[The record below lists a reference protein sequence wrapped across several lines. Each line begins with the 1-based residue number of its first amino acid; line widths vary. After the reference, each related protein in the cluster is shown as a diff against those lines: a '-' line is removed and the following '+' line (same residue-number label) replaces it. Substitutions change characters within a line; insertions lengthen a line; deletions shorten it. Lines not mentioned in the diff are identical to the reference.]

1 MPNVEPLREGDPAAV
16 GPYRLAGRLGAG
28 GHGVVYLARGRDG
41 GPVAVKV
48 LAEGVT
54 AGEPF
59 VREVTAAHALEPS
72 CVARVLD
79 ASARGRPY
87 IVTEYVDGPSL
98 QETGALRGADELRRL
113 AVATATALA
122 AAHRAGVAHRDF
134 KPANVLLGSDGPRV
148 TDFGVSAA
156 FGTGVSATGNITGT
170 PAYMAPEQLSGRE
183 AGAPA
188 DVFAWAS
195 VIVFAATGTPPFGD
209 DSLPAVINRI
219 LHDEPRTGDLP
230 QPLLGVV
237 LACLAKD
244 PDRRP
249 AMGDVLRHLLGG
261 PPDTSPSPPRPAPS
275 GTPDTSPSPS
285 RPAPSGPQDAFPPPS
300 RPAPSG
306 TPDAASGT
314 TGLRLVAGT
323 PPHPHGGTP
332 HPEPLPQRGP
342 APEARPTPLAAPAP
356 YEGPTPQAP
365 TPYAGPT
372 PQAPVPDASPAHHA
386 PAPDVTSAHHTPA
399 PDVSSA
405 PRTPQPKVRVRR
417 RVKTAVVA
425 GVSGVT
431 VLVLAGAIVWLTPS
445 TPTPKATHVTDVTG
459 APTPVSTPTPKRRPQ
474 HTRTP
479 GPGPGAEST
488 PSTTPTTSRLT
499 LASLRPSGGTRNGDC
514 WDGAVRL
521 QAAVTRTGDPVTLRY
536 AWIVDGT
543 VTARSSATVAESGPR
558 YLTSPTAV
566 TGSGSHSVTLRITAP
581 VARQRTVAVTVC
593 DDTTG

>member
-59 VREVTAAHALEPS
+59 VREVAAAHALEPS

-113 AVATATALA
+113 AAATATALA

-156 FGTGVSATGNITGT
+156 FGTGVNATGNITGT

-261 PPDTSPSPPRPAPS
+261 LQDTFPS
-275 GTPDTSPSPS
+275 
-285 RPAPSGPQDAFPPPS
+285 PS

-323 PPHPHGGTP
+323 PPHLHGGTP

-356 YEGPTPQAP
+356 YEGPTQQAP
-365 TPYAGPT
+365 APYVGPT
-372 PQAPVPDASPAHHA
+372 AQAPVPDASPAHH
-386 PAPDVTSAHHTPA
+386 TPA

-405 PRTPQPKVRVRR
+405 HRTPQPKVRVRR

-459 APTPVSTPTPKRRPQ
+459 APTPASTPTPKRRPQ

>member
-59 VREVTAAHALEPS
+59 AREIAAARAVEPS

-79 ASARGRPY
+79 ASVRGRPY
-87 IVTEYVDGPSL
+87 VVTEYVDGPSL
-98 QETGALRGADELRRL
+98 QDAGALRGADELRRL
-113 AVATATALA
+113 AVTTATALA
-122 AAHRAGVAHRDF
+122 EAHRAGVAHRDF
-134 KPANVLLGSDGPRV
+134 KPSNVLLGPDGPRV
-148 TDFGVSAA
+148 TDLGVSAA
-156 FGTGVSATGNITGT
+156 FGTGVSATGAITGT

-195 VIVFAATGTPPFGD
+195 VIVFAATGMPPFGE

-244 PDRRP
+244 PARRP
-249 AMGDVLRHLLGG
+249 PMADVLRHLLTIPASASG
-261 PPDTSPSPPRPAPS
+261 PSPH
-275 GTPDTSPSPS
+275 
-285 RPAPSGPQDAFPPPS
+285 PAPSGPSPRPS
-300 RPAPSG
+300 LSGTPTRPAPAG
-306 TPDAASGT
+306 APARPAPAAGPGVASGT

-323 PPHPHGGTP
+323 PPLPHGGS
-332 HPEPLPQRGP
+332 P
-342 APEARPTPLAAPAP
+342 APQVPASQVPASQVPASQVPASQVPAPQAATPGAAP
-356 YEGPTPQAP
+356 
-365 TPYAGPT
+365 
-372 PQAPVPDASPAHHA
+372 
-386 PAPDVTSAHHTPA
+386 
-399 PDVSSA
+399 
-405 PRTPQPKVRVRR
+405 KVKVRR
-417 RVKTAVVA
+417 RVKTAMVA
-425 GVSGVT
+425 GVSGVS
-431 VLVLAGAIVWLTPS
+431 VLVLSGAIVWLTPS
-445 TPTPKATHVTDVTG
+445 TPTPKATHVADVTT
-459 APTPVSTPTPKRRPQ
+459 APTPAPTPGTATSPTRRPR

-479 GPGPGAEST
+479 VPGPQDEST
-488 PSTTPTTSRLT
+488 SGATPAPDRLT

-514 WDGAVRL
+514 WDGTVRL

-536 AWIVDGT
+536 TWIVDGT
-543 VTARSSATVAESGPR
+543 VTARSSATVAEDAPR
-558 YLTSPTAV
+558 HLTSPTAL
-566 TGSGSHSVTLRITAP
+566 TTAGLHSVTLRITAP
-581 VARQRTVAVTVC
+581 ITRQRTVAVTIC
-593 DDTTG
+593 DDAL

>member
-48 LAEGVT
+48 LAEGVA

-59 VREVTAAHALEPS
+59 AREIAAARALEPS

-87 IVTEYVDGPSL
+87 IVTEYVDGRSL
-98 QETGALRGADELRRL
+98 QETGALRGGDGLRRL

-122 AAHRAGVAHRDF
+122 GAHRAGVAHRDF
-134 KPANVLLGSDGPRV
+134 KPANVLLGADGPQV

-156 FGTGVSATGNITGT
+156 FGTGVSATGSITGT
-170 PAYMAPEQLSGRE
+170 PAYMAPEQLSGQE

-195 VIVFAATGTPPFGD
+195 VIVFAATGMPPFGD

-244 PDRRP
+244 PARRP
-249 AMGDVLRHLLGG
+249 AMADVLRHLIGA
-261 PPDTSPSPPRPAPS
+261 PPA
-275 GTPDTSPSPS
+275 
-285 RPAPSGPQDAFPPPS
+285 
-300 RPAPSG
+300 
-306 TPDAASGT
+306 AASGT
-314 TGLRLVAGT
+314 TGLRLVAGA
-323 PPHPHGGTP
+323 PPLSPG
-332 HPEPLPQRGP
+332 EPPRTESSAQRGP
-342 APEARPTPLAAPAP
+342 APMTGPDPQTPAPNVRPDPQAPAP
-356 YEGPTPQAP
+356 KVRPDPQAP
-365 TPYAGPT
+365 A
-372 PQAPVPDASPAHHA
+372 
-386 PAPDVTSAHHTPA
+386 
-399 PDVSSA
+399 
-405 PRTPQPKVRVRR
+405 PKVRVRR
-417 RVKTAVVA
+417 RVKTAMVA

-445 TPTPKATHVTDVTG
+445 TPTPKATHVADVTS
-459 APTPVSTPTPKRRPQ
+459 APTPASAPTPTRRPR

-479 GPGPGAEST
+479 GPGPGSEST
-488 PSTTPTTSRLT
+488 PSTTPAPDRLT

-521 QAAVTRTGDPVTLRY
+521 QATVTRSGAPVTLRY

-543 VTARSSATVAESGPR
+543 VTARSSATVAETGPR
-558 YLTSPTAV
+558 HLTSPTAV
-566 TGSGSHSVTLRITAP
+566 TGSGAHSVTLRITAP
-581 VARQRTVAVTVC
+581 VARQRTIAVTVC
-593 DDTTG
+593 DDAPLGRPPTP

>member
-59 VREVTAAHALEPS
+59 AREIAAARAVAPS

-79 ASARGRPY
+79 ASVRGRPY
-87 IVTEYVDGPSL
+87 VVTEYVDGPSL
-98 QETGALRGADELRRL
+98 QDAGALRGADELRRL
-113 AVATATALA
+113 AVTTATALA
-122 AAHRAGVAHRDF
+122 EAHRAGVAHRDF
-134 KPANVLLGSDGPRV
+134 TPSNVLLGPDGPRV
-148 TDFGVSAA
+148 TDLGVSAA
-156 FGTGVSATGNITGT
+156 FGTGVSATGAITGT

-195 VIVFAATGTPPFGD
+195 VIVFAATGMPPFGE

-244 PDRRP
+244 PARRP
-249 AMGDVLRHLLGG
+249 PMADVLRHLLTI
-261 PPDTSPSPPRPAPS
+261 PAPTSGPSPHPAPS
-275 GTPDTSPSPS
+275 GS
-285 RPAPSGPQDAFPPPS
+285 RPHPAPSGPPTHPAPAGASPHPAPAGPS
-300 RPAPSG
+300 PRPAPAG
-306 TPDAASGT
+306 TPTRPAAPGAPARPGPAAGPGVASGT

-323 PPHPHGGTP
+323 PPLPHGGSP
-332 HPEPLPQRGP
+332 DPQ
-342 APEARPTPLAAPAP
+342 APAP
-356 YEGPTPQAP
+356 Q
-365 TPYAGPT
+365 
-372 PQAPVPDASPAHHA
+372 A
-386 PAPDVTSAHHTPA
+386 PAPQAATPGTA
-399 PDVSSA
+399 
-405 PRTPQPKVRVRR
+405 PKVKVRR
-417 RVKTAVVA
+417 RVKTAMVA
-425 GVSGVT
+425 GISGVS
-431 VLVLAGAIVWLTPS
+431 VLVLSGAIVWLTPS
-445 TPTPKATHVTDVTG
+445 TPTPKATHVADVTT
-459 APTPVSTPTPKRRPQ
+459 APTPAPTPGTATSPTRRPR

-479 GPGPGAEST
+479 VPGPQDEST
-488 PSTTPTTSRLT
+488 SGATPAPDRLT

-521 QAAVTRTGDPVTLRY
+521 QAAVTRTGAPVTLRY
-536 AWIVDGT
+536 TWIVDGT
-543 VTARSSATVAESGPR
+543 VTARSSATVAEDAPR
-558 YLTSPTAV
+558 HLTSPTAL
-566 TGSGSHSVTLRITAP
+566 TTAGPHSVTLRITAP
-581 VARQRTVAVTVC
+581 VTRQRTVAVTIC
-593 DDTTG
+593 DDAL

>member
-59 VREVTAAHALEPS
+59 AREIAAARAVEPS

-79 ASARGRPY
+79 ASVRGRPY
-87 IVTEYVDGPSL
+87 VVTEYVDGPSL
-98 QETGALRGADELRRL
+98 QDTGALRGADELRRL
-113 AVATATALA
+113 AVTTATALA
-122 AAHRAGVAHRDF
+122 EAHRAGVAHRDF
-134 KPANVLLGSDGPRV
+134 KPSNVLLGPDGPRV
-148 TDFGVSAA
+148 TDLGVSAA
-156 FGTGVSATGNITGT
+156 FGTGVSATGAITGT

-195 VIVFAATGTPPFGD
+195 VIVFAATGMPPFGE

-244 PDRRP
+244 PARRP
-249 AMGDVLRHLLGG
+249 PMADVLRHL
-261 PPDTSPSPPRPAPS
+261 PTIPAPTSGPSPHPAPAGPSPRPAPA
-275 GTPDTSPSPS
+275 GTPTRPAPAGAPS
-285 RPAPSGPQDAFPPPS
+285 RPAPAAGP
-300 RPAPSG
+300 G
-306 TPDAASGT
+306 VASGT

-323 PPHPHGGTP
+323 PPLPHGGP
-332 HPEPLPQRGP
+332 P
-342 APEARPTPLAAPAP
+342 APQVPAP
-356 YEGPTPQAP
+356 QVPAPQVPAPQAA
-365 TPYAGPT
+365 TPGTA
-372 PQAPVPDASPAHHA
+372 
-386 PAPDVTSAHHTPA
+386 
-399 PDVSSA
+399 
-405 PRTPQPKVRVRR
+405 PKVKVRR
-417 RVKTAVVA
+417 RVKTAMVA
-425 GVSGVT
+425 GVSGVS
-431 VLVLAGAIVWLTPS
+431 VLVLSGAIVWLTPS
-445 TPTPKATHVTDVTG
+445 TPTPKATHVADVTT
-459 APTPVSTPTPKRRPQ
+459 APTPAPTPGTATSPTRRPR

-479 GPGPGAEST
+479 VPGPQDEST
-488 PSTTPTTSRLT
+488 SGATPAPDRLT

-514 WDGAVRL
+514 WNGTVRL

-536 AWIVDGT
+536 TWIVDGT
-543 VTARSSATVAESGPR
+543 VTTRSSATVAEDAPR
-558 YLTSPTAV
+558 HLTSPTAL
-566 TGSGSHSVTLRITAP
+566 TTAGPHSVTLRITAP
-581 VARQRTVAVTVC
+581 VTRQRTVAVTIC
-593 DDTTG
+593 DDAP

>member
-41 GPVAVKV
+41 GPVAVKL

-59 VREVTAAHALEPS
+59 ARELAAARAVEPS

-79 ASARGRPY
+79 ASVRGRPY
-87 IVTEYVDGPSL
+87 VVTEYVDGPSL
-98 QETGALRGADELRRL
+98 QETGALRDSDDLRRL
-113 AVATATALA
+113 AVTTATALA
-122 AAHRAGVAHRDF
+122 DAHRAGVAHRDF
-134 KPANVLLGSDGPRV
+134 KPSNVLLGPDGPRV
-148 TDFGVSAA
+148 SDLGVSAA
-156 FGTGVSATGNITGT
+156 FGTGVSATGAITGT

-195 VIVFAATGTPPFGD
+195 VVVFAATGMPPFGE

-244 PDRRP
+244 PARRP
-249 AMGDVLRHLLGG
+249 PMADVLRHLLTISAPAPAPSSAPTPAPPSG
-261 PPDTSPSPPRPAPS
+261 PPTRPAPAPMPPS
-275 GTPDTSPSPS
+275 GLPT
-285 RPAPSGPQDAFPPPS
+285 RPAPAAPPARAAAPSGP
-300 RPAPSG
+300 G
-306 TPDAASGT
+306 AASGT

-323 PPHPHGGTP
+323 PPLPHGGSP
-332 HPEPLPQRGP
+332 VPQAQAPQTAGP
-342 APEARPTPLAAPAP
+342 DAPEVTGPGTAPKV
-356 YEGPTPQAP
+356 
-365 TPYAGPT
+365 AGPG
-372 PQAPVPDASPAHHA
+372 AG
-386 PAPDVTSAHHTPA
+386 
-399 PDVSSA
+399 
-405 PRTPQPKVRVRR
+405 PKVRVRR

-425 GVSGVT
+425 GVSGVS
-431 VLVLAGAIVWLTPS
+431 VLVLSGAIVWLTPS
-445 TPTPKATHVTDVTG
+445 TPTPKATHVADVTT
-459 APTPVSTPTPKRRPQ
+459 APTPTPGTSTSPTRRPRP
-474 HTRTP
+474 TRTP
-479 GPGPGAEST
+479 VPGPQDETTSGTT
-488 PSTTPTTSRLT
+488 PSVDRLT

-521 QAAVTRTGDPVTLRY
+521 QAALTRTGAPVTVRY

-543 VTARSSATVAESGPR
+543 VTARSSATVAEDAPR
-558 YLTSPTAV
+558 RLTSPTAL
-566 TGSGSHSVTLRITAP
+566 TDAGPHSVTLQITEP
-581 VARQRTVAVTVC
+581 VARRRTVAVTIC
-593 DDTTG
+593 DDAL